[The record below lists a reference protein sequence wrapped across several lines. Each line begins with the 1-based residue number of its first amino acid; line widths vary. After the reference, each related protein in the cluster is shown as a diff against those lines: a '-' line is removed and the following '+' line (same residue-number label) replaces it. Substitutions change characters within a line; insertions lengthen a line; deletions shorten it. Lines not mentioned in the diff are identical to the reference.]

1 VSDAVFVPQLH
12 RRRALG
18 HLFAGGCLVLTVGAL
33 TVLAVL
39 LLRVVS
45 VGWALVTRQF
55 IESFPS
61 VMNPE
66 TGGVRSPLWGSI
78 WLIGL
83 TTFIAVPVGVSAA
96 VYLQEYARPSR
107 LTRLIQLNIA
117 NLAGVPSIVY
127 GILGLAVFIRWMH
140 LGRSLL
146 AGALTMALLI
156 LPVIIIATR
165 EALAAV
171 PDSIRQAA
179 YAVGAT
185 RWQVVRHHVLPGALP
200 GIMTG
205 VILALSRAIGEAAP
219 LLMIGALTFVQS
231 VPHYPTPDRLDLLHA
246 PLRPFSALPLQ
257 IYNWSS
263 QPQEVFHRLAA
274 AGIIVL
280 LALLLSMNALAIWIR
295 SRQQR
300 VRAW

>member
-1 VSDAVFVPQLH
+1 MG
-12 RRRALG
+12 R
-18 HLFAGGCLVLTVGAL
+18 LFAAGCLVMTGVSLV
-33 TVLAVL
+33 VLAVL
-39 LLRVVS
+39 LTRVIGI
-45 VGWALVTRQF
+45 GWPLVTRRF
-55 IESFPS
+55 LSSFPS
-61 VMNPE
+61 VLEPE
-66 TGGVRSPLWGSI
+66 LGGVRSALWGSI
-78 WLIGL
+78 WLIVL
-83 TTFIAVPVGVSAA
+83 TAAVAVPVGVSAA

-107 LTRLIQLNIA
+107 FTRFIQLNIA

-127 GILGLAVFIRWMH
+127 GILGLAVFIRWMQ

-146 AGALTMALLI
+146 AAALTMALLI
-156 LPVIIIATR
+156 LPVIIIATK

-179 YAVGAT
+179 FAVGAT

-219 LLMIGALTFVQS
+219 IIMIGALTFVQS
-231 VPHYPTPDRLDLLHA
+231 VPHYAGYPPRLDLLGA
-246 PLRPFSALPLQ
+246 PMRPFTALPLQ

-263 QPQEVFHRLAA
+263 QPQAVFHTLAA

-280 LALLLSMNALAIWIR
+280 LVLLLSMNAVAIGIR
-295 SRQQR
+295 SYHQR
-300 VRAW
+300 SRTW